1 MAYRRS
7 ILFSTPAINVEHIEL
22 LEMGERWSADY
33 ESSAYKLV
41 MPLHGYVF
49 AQTNQGRDVV
59 DLSSALLLTPEASYR
74 LRQPVAQS
82 SLVLTIRDERFG
94 DSLHTRISGS
104 RCAPLDSPCTAQLHR
119 LCASLDDTLAAEEQL
134 LSTTASVFR
143 NTELRTGDI
152 KKTATARTERASLR
166 AREYLSAHFREKFSL
181 SDVASAVAASPFH
194 LSRSFRARYGT
205 TLFAQRE
212 RLRIAAALRQ
222 LTKTKSDLAEL
233 ALNLGYNSH
242 SHFSAAFARAVGCTP
257 SAWRA
262 H

>member
-7 ILFSTPAINVEHIEL
+7 TLLSTPAINVEHIEL
-22 LEMGERWSADY
+22 LETGQYWSADY

-41 MPLHGYVF
+41 LPLHGYVF
-49 AQTNQGRDVV
+49 AQTNQGQEVV
-59 DLSSALLLTPEASYR
+59 DMSSALLLMPEASYR

-82 SLVLTIRDERFG
+82 SLVLTIRDEHFG
-94 DSLHTRISGS
+94 DSLQMHINGS
-104 RCAPLDSPCTAQLHR
+104 RCAPLDSLCTAQLHR
-119 LCASLDDTLAAEEQL
+119 LCAASEDTLAAEEQL

-143 NTELRTGDI
+143 NIEMRVDEA
-152 KKTATARTERASLR
+152 KRTATARSERALIR
-166 AREYLSAHFREKFSL
+166 TREYLATHFREKFSL
-181 SDVASAVAASPFH
+181 SDVANAVASSPYH

-222 LTKTKSDLAEL
+222 LTQTKSDLADL

-262 H
+262 R